1 MKFYSSIVAL
11 LLCALMAGAPAA
23 PAQKSSGKGTGRGQ
37 GAGRGAGKGA
47 GKGGDQEKS
56 KGPVEETV
64 AATPTV
70 NVTLTTAAGNISV
83 RGWDRHEVHAEAQE
97 QGGKIELRKTCNPE
111 NAADPA
117 SQVEVI
123 FSNKSGD
130 DPDANEADNDSPISL
145 DVPRGAT
152 LFLKTQDGDIEVDDV
167 AEAHIET
174 TGGRIELSRVAK
186 GAEATSIGGDVSL
199 ENSSGR

>member
-37 GAGRGAGKGA
+37 GAGRGEGKGS
-47 GKGGDQEKS
+47 GKEKS

-83 RGWDRHEVHAEAQE
+83 RGWDRHEVRAEAQE

-111 NAADPA
+111 NAA
-117 SQVEVI
+117 
-123 FSNKSGD
+123 
-130 DPDANEADNDSPISL
+130 
-145 DVPRGAT
+145 
-152 LFLKTQDGDIEVDDV
+152 
-167 AEAHIET
+167 
-174 TGGRIELSRVAK
+174 
-186 GAEATSIGGDVSL
+186 
-199 ENSSGR
+199 